1 MSLKRSVGLVTVV
14 AALGALVLA
23 TGGSAAPTESASTDA
38 VRCTVNGTARG
49 DVLRGT
55 NRSDVIC
62 GRGGNDTI
70 RGLGGNDTIDGGA
83 GADTITGGRGN
94 DTIAGGAGNDA
105 IFVAGEGTDRVSGGP
120 GRDSARVDRNDRIL
134 GIERRTLVG
143 GPPLPAL
150 PAEVRSRGRWIIGVK
165 CDSPPF
171 GYINVRGDND
181 GFDIDIAKWFSRYAF
196 GRADRVNFE
205 CAPTASREPLLTTS
219 RVDLVIS
226 TFTYTSDRD
235 TRIDFS
241 RPYYKATGRLLVR
254 NDSPIQRLND
264 IRGRR
269 VATTDGSVYHRWMGR
284 CFSTA
289 EVVTTDGVTASVLR
303 LNQGRADAV
312 MWDDTVLAPIAAADR
327 NTKLTTDT
335 FLEGPYGIG
344 IRQGNTAMK
353 SWVDARLGLMKAQ
366 DLFLPIL
373 RTHFAARF
381 VTSLLGKHPAPESGL
396 PVPGCEPAEPRV
408 CLPVS
413 A

>member
-1 MSLKRSVGLVTVV
+1 MSLKRSVLLLTFVAVVGSLV
-14 AALGALVLA
+14 AA
-23 TGGSAAPTESASTDA
+23 TGGSASPIRTATSDA
-38 VRCTVNGTARG
+38 VRCTINGTARG

-55 NRSDVIC
+55 NRADVIC

-70 RGLGGNDTIDGGA
+70 RGLGNNDTLDGGA
-83 GADTITGGRGN
+83 GHDTIIGGTGN
-94 DTIAGGAGNDA
+94 DTMVGGAGNDA
-105 IFVAGEGTDRVSGGP
+105 FFAAGEGRDRVSGGP
-120 GRDSARVDRNDRIL
+120 GRDTARVDRNDRVL
-134 GIERRTLVG
+134 GVERRTVVG
-143 GPPLPAL
+143 VAPLAPLPG
-150 PAEVRSRGRWIIGVK
+150 EVRSRGRWVIGVK

-171 GYINVRGDND
+171 GYINVRGDNA
-181 GFDIDIAKWFSRYAF
+181 GFDIDIARQFARYAF
-196 GRADRVNFE
+196 GNASRVGFE
-205 CAPTASREPLLTTS
+205 CAPTASREPLLTTG

-241 RPYYKATGRLLVR
+241 RPYYRATGRLLVR
-254 NDSPIQRLND
+254 NDSPIQNLND

-269 VATTDGSVYHRWMGR
+269 VATTDGSVYHRWMAR
-284 CFSTA
+284 CFSNT

-327 NTKLTTDT
+327 NTRMTNDT

-353 SWVDARLGLMKAQ
+353 RWVDSRLGLMKQQ

-373 RTHFAARF
+373 RAHFADRF
-381 VTSLLGKHPAPESGL
+381 VSSFSGNILRPSQDFQYRSASLPSLET
-396 PVPGCEPAEPRV
+396 V
-408 CLPVS
+408 CP
-413 A
+413 

>member
-1 MSLKRSVGLVTVV
+1 MSLKRSVLLLTFV
-14 AALGALVLA
+14 AAVGALVA
-23 TGGSAAPTESASTDA
+23 AVGGSAAPFGAASTDA
-38 VRCTVNGTARG
+38 RRCTVNGTARA

-55 NRSDVIC
+55 NRADVIC

-70 RGLGGNDTIDGGA
+70 RGLGNNDTLDGGGGHDTIIGGTGNDVMV
-83 GADTITGGRGN
+83 
-94 DTIAGGAGNDA
+94 GGAGNDA
-105 IFVAGEGTDRVSGGP
+105 FFAAGEGRDRVSGGP
-120 GRDSARVDRNDRIL
+120 GRDRATVDRNDRVL
-134 GIERRTLVG
+134 GVEVRRTIG
-143 GPPLPAL
+143 GAPLPPLPG
-150 PAEVRSRGRWIIGVK
+150 EVRSRGRWVVGVK

-171 GYINVRGDND
+171 GYVNVRGDNA
-181 GFDIDIAKWFSRYAF
+181 GFDVDIARQFARYAF
-196 GRADRVNFE
+196 GNPSRVTFE
-205 CAPTASREPLLTTS
+205 CAPTASREPLLTTG

-241 RPYYKATGRLLVR
+241 RPYYRATGRLLVR

-269 VATTDGSVYHRWMGR
+269 VATTDGSIYHRWMAR
-284 CFSTA
+284 CFSNT

-327 NTKLTTDT
+327 NTRLTNDT
-335 FLEGPYGIG
+335 FLEAPYGIG

-353 SWVDARLGLMKAQ
+353 RWVDARLGLMKQQ

-373 RTHFAARF
+373 RAHFADRF
-381 VTSLLGKHPAPESGL
+381 VTSFTGNILRPNQDFQYRSASL
-396 PVPGCEPAEPRV
+396 PSIDTV
-408 CLPVS
+408 CP
-413 A
+413 